1 MLVLGCYLGANYMP
15 PKGKYCVCLLLI
27 KFNSSNSEIK
37 LKWNALLYSNSE
49 HFMHWTFH
57 DTVYS
62 FHHYNVALTYS
73 SNQIY
78 FMICYIKS
86 NEMIQTKLQ
95 LKFGNGDPCKLSLWI
110 QDSRNKLDEGPSLG
124 WHFEV
129 KPPARVGFT
138 TVSKNVLKST
148 ISPET
153 TNCVFQ
159 QIA

>member
-1 MLVLGCYLGANYMP
+1 MKLNWSEMLCCIQIVNISCIEL
-15 PKGKYCVCLLLI
+15 
-27 KFNSSNSEIK
+27 
-37 LKWNALLYSNSE
+37 
-49 HFMHWTFH
+49 FMIQYIVFITTMSIF
-57 DTVYS
+57 
-62 FHHYNVALTYS
+62 FENVALTYS
-73 SNQIY
+73 SNQIS